1 MGSVTALQPGA
12 EVTHAVRLLR
22 QLGQGGMGS
31 VWLAEHRGL
40 GTNVVVKFMMAEL
53 ALDAASVAR
62 FSREAAAASQVK
74 SPHVVQTLDHGI
86 TAEGVPFIVMELLE
100 GHDLAK
106 HLAARRVLSPEETLA
121 IVDQLCKALD
131 RAHQKG
137 IVHRDIKPENIF
149 LCDVGHGET
158 FVKLLD
164 FGIAKSIHPDA
175 PAVLTSTGAVLGTP
189 HYMSPEQSLGAKGID
204 HRTDLWSVGV
214 VTFECL
220 TGRRPFEG
228 DTLAGLALAV
238 HHGPIP
244 IPTFY
249 APGLPPGVDMWFAR
263 ACARNVDQRP
273 ASARALADELRQAL
287 GGAQRLSTAHPVAG
301 GHSPSW
307 SGQGSALSTS
317 TSSAAATAVPA
328 DLPMRSSQPLV
339 LGLVAAMLVAAGGF
353 GAWKLFGA
361 GDAPPSAD
369 AGGAASAPPS
379 AATAADAPISPPTAA
394 PPPAA
399 APVIPTPAVAVAP
412 ASASAITPPSDRTS
426 AGPSVKPVAPVQTSA
441 PVKTAVPVKAV
452 TLKPAPATPTPP
464 KPRPA
469 NRDDIE

>member
-12 EVTHAVRLLR
+12 DVTHAVRLIR

-86 TAEGVPFIVMELLE
+86 TAGGVPFIVMELLE

-106 HLAARRVLSPEETLA
+106 HLAARGALSPDETLA

-149 LCDVGHGET
+149 LCDVGHGEV

-164 FGIAKSIHPDA
+164 FGIAKTAEALGVGSA
-175 PAVLTSTGAVLGTP
+175 TRTGVLIGTP
-189 HYMSPEQSLGAKGID
+189 YYMSPEQSLGSRSID

-220 TGRRPFEG
+220 TGKKPFDG
-228 DTLAGLALAV
+228 DTITGLALAL

-244 IPTFY
+244 SPSFY
-249 APGLPPGVDMWFAR
+249 LRGLPPAVDAWFAR
-263 ACARNVDQRP
+263 ACSRNVAERP
-273 ASARALADELRQAL
+273 ESARALSEELRQAL
-287 GGAQRLSTAHPVAG
+287 GGAPRVSTENPVTPG
-301 GHSPSW
+301 YSSSW

-317 TSSAAATAVPA
+317 TSSPATTAVPA
-328 DLPMRSSQPLV
+328 DLPLRSSQPLV
-339 LGLVAAMLVAAGGF
+339 LGIIATVLVAAGAF
-353 GAWKLFGA
+353 GAWKRFA
-361 GDAPPSAD
+361 SEDAPPLGVVPGD
-369 AGGAASAPPS
+369 TASVAPS
-379 AATAADAPISPPTAA
+379 AAAGGGPLTRPTE
-394 PPPAA
+394 PAA
-399 APVIPTPAVAVAP
+399 PAVASVIAAP
-412 ASASAITPPSDRTS
+412 AVGVASPSSSTALPPAR
-426 AGPSVKPVAPVQTSA
+426 APLGPTVKPGA
-441 PVKTAVPVKAV
+441 PVKAV
-452 TLKPAPATPTPP
+452 APPKMAPAPPETKAPP
-464 KPRPA
+464 KSRAA